1 MAFVEG
7 DYTQGFKA
15 FLHAMPHLHTKLH
28 KKGSDYDE
36 EMGLLQDTPQKSRHE
51 KHRKWLHKLPSFG
64 THLKRSSRHS
74 YSKLRHSCPG
84 RLADNS
90 VNLDFASISELHI
103 IQAEVESPRKGA
115 AKTTSASI
123 AQSGLP
129 HTIIGDTSDCK
140 PYFELKT
147 LHKQVNKEANKGDAR
162 PKPYQR
168 MRRADKGN
176 SNYGSTGSV
185 AFQSRAMRKL
195 SDGCVNISGLPRN
208 PQMYGRYR
216 QELSQFAKNEAARQ
230 KEEQK
235 RQRQLDDEFRHY
247 KRTCCYTFKCK

>member
-7 DYTQGFKA
+7 DHTQGFKA
-15 FLHAMPHLHTKLH
+15 FLHAMPHVHTKLH
-28 KKGSDYDE
+28 KKHSDYDE
-36 EMGLLQDTPQKSRHE
+36 EMGLLQDTPKKSRH
-51 KHRKWLHKLPSFG
+51 RIWLYKLPSFG
-64 THLKRSSRHS
+64 AHLKHSSRHG

-90 VNLDFASISELHI
+90 VNLDYTSISELHT
-103 IQAEVESPRKGA
+103 IQAKVETPGKCVS
-115 AKTTSASI
+115 KTTSRAS
-123 AQSGLP
+123 SELP
-129 HTIIGDTSDCK
+129 HTSIGDASHCK
-140 PYFELKT
+140 PYIELKT
-147 LHKQVNKEANKGDAR
+147 FHKQVKQEANNKKEDAR

-168 MRRADKGN
+168 LRRVNKGS
-176 SNYGSTGSV
+176 SNYGTTDSV
-185 AFQSRAMRKL
+185 AFHSRAMRKL

-216 QELSQFAKNEAARQ
+216 QELSQFAKNEAVRQ

-247 KRTCCYTFKCK
+247 KGTCCYTFKCK